1 MREEGVGKAG
11 AMLFCCPCILL
22 LPIGRASRVT
32 PAREPLDRD
41 LSRFHSPMPLTPPR
55 LLSVLMPV
63 YNEARTL
70 RTIVGRV
77 LASPVALPMEL
88 VCVDDGSR
96 DRSAE
101 ILDGLAA
108 SDPRIRV
115 IRQPRNMGKGAAI
128 RRAITEMRGDIAL
141 IQDSD
146 LEYDPQDYP
155 ALIAPILE
163 GKADAVFGSRFAS
176 AGQRKVLLYWH
187 TVANRVLTWMTNV
200 LNDINLTDMETCYKA
215 VRGDVLRQT
224 PLKSD
229 RFGIEPELTTRLA
242 QWNIRVYE
250 IPISYHGRSVA
261 EGKKIGWKDAV
272 SAVWTLIKYRFID
285 DRFTTHDGYYV
296 LQSMR
301 RAKGLNRWILGQF
314 HPFLGARVL
323 EAGCGIGNFTELL
336 LDRERLICLD
346 NDPLYVEMLEWR
358 LGHLENV
365 STRKFDLADSAAYES
380 LRDEGIDTVV
390 CLNVLEHIASDEQVL
405 RAYYDLLEPGGHAI
419 ILVPAHPS
427 LYGPCDEALGH
438 QRRYTAA
445 ELRTKLQHAGFEVA
459 MLKEFNRLG
468 VPGWY
473 VNKQLGRR
481 DLNPRQMRA
490 FEWLLPLAKGI
501 EAMKIGRGLSLIGVG
516 RKPGNEASR
525 V

>member
-1 MREEGVGKAG
+1 M
-11 AMLFCCPCILL
+11 
-22 LPIGRASRVT
+22 PIRA
-32 PAREPLDRD
+32 
-41 LSRFHSPMPLTPPR
+41 PR

-77 LASPVALPMEL
+77 LASPVTVPIEL

-96 DRSAE
+96 DASVQ
-101 ILDGLAA
+101 ILESLAA
-108 SDPRIRV
+108 DDARIRV
-115 IRQPRNMGKGAAI
+115 IRQPHNMGKGAAI
-128 RRAITEMRGDIAL
+128 RTAIQHMRGDIGL

-146 LEYDPQDYP
+146 LEYDPADYP

-163 GKADAVFGSRFAS
+163 GKADAVFGSRFA
-176 AGQRKVLLYWH
+176 AAAQRKVLLYWH
-187 TVANRVLTWMTNV
+187 GVANHVLTWLTNI

-215 VRGDVLRQT
+215 VRADILKMT

-242 QWNIRVYE
+242 QWNIRLYE
-250 IPISYHGRSVA
+250 VPISYHGRTVA

-272 SAVWTLIKYRFID
+272 SAVWTLLKYRFLD

-301 RAKGLNRWILGQF
+301 RARGLNRWILDQF
-314 HPFLGARVL
+314 RGYLGARVL

-336 LDRERLICLD
+336 LDRDRLLCLD
-346 NDPLYVEMLEWR
+346 NDPLYVEMLNWR

-365 STRKFDLADSAAYES
+365 TTLEFDLADSAAYGS
-380 LRDEGIDTVV
+380 LAHEQIDTIV
-390 CLNVLEHIASDEQVL
+390 CLNVLEHIAPDEQVL
-405 RAYYDLLEPGGHAI
+405 QAYFNLLEPGGHAI

-427 LYGPCDEALGH
+427 LFSPCDEALGH
-438 QRRYTAA
+438 QRRYTSV
-445 ELRTKLQHAGFEVA
+445 ELHTKLHRAGFEVV
-459 MLKEFNRLG
+459 MMEEFNRMG

-473 VNKQLGRR
+473 FNKLLGRR

-490 FEWLLPLAKGI
+490 FEWMLPIAKAM
-501 EAMKIGRGLSLIGVG
+501 EAMKIGHGLSLIGVG
-516 RKPGNEASR
+516 RKPR
-525 V
+525 